1 MPEVTVEIAGRSYRL
16 GCGEGEEEHLAGLA
30 DLIDTEAR
38 ALQRQFGNM
47 QEARLFL
54 MTSLLVADRLSDAE
68 HKLQELEGRLAELEK
83 TAGGNGLAAE
93 REEELARKVTSLAER
108 IERVASGKQG
118 G

>member
-16 GCGEGEEEHLAGLA
+16 GCGEGEEDHLAGLA

-54 MTSLLVADRLSDAE
+54 MTALLVADRLTDAE
-68 HKLQELEGRLAELEK
+68 NRLKEVEDRLAELEQSG
-83 TAGGNGLAAE
+83 GGNGLAPE
-93 REEELARKVTSLAER
+93 REGELAQKVTSLAER
-108 IERVASGKQG
+108 IEQIAQTKRGS
-118 G
+118 